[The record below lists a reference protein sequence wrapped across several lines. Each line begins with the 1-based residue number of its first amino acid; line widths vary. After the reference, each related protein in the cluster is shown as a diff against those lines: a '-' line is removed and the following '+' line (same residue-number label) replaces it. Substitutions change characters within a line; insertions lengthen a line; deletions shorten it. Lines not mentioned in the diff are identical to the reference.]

1 MVMIKTDKART
12 ALRDRASMSV
22 QERQILIL
30 CDGHRSR
37 QEIAS
42 WLGDSA
48 WALIDGLLAQG
59 YLAVQQPGARAPVK
73 GRDATQPP
81 AVPVAIPAA
90 IPSTAQQGW
99 AQAARSPLAIETR
112 PASVYVEQTQVSTH
126 TSKRSLAAC
135 KMYAVGILQM
145 QRGADSQT
153 LVARLQHSSDEA
165 DLLLGLA
172 AMLQFLQQKT
182 NASYAKNVQ
191 THLQQ
196 ILPEQHVQALCE
208 RVVTYS

>member
-1 MVMIKTDKART
+1 MVMIKTDKARI

-48 WALIDGLLAQG
+48 WALMDGLLAQG
-59 YLAVQQPGARAPVK
+59 YLAAQPAGARLAQPGKDEGQRTTA
-73 GRDATQPP
+73 
-81 AVPVAIPAA
+81 AA
-90 IPSTAQQGW
+90 IPRKAEEGW
-99 AQAARSPLAIETR
+99 AQAKRSPLAIETR
-112 PASVYVEQTQVSTH
+112 PASLYVEQTQVSTH

-145 QRGADSQT
+145 QRGADSQS

-182 NASYAKNVQ
+182 NASYAENVQ

-208 RVVTYS
+208 RVMSYS

>member
-1 MVMIKTDKART
+1 MGMIKTDKARL

-48 WALIDGLLAQG
+48 WALLDGLLAQG
-59 YLAVQQPGARAPVK
+59 YLAVQQPGARSPARGK
-73 GRDATQPP
+73 DAALPP
-81 AVPVAIPAA
+81 APAA
-90 IPSTAQQGW
+90 LPGAAEAGW

-112 PASVYVEQTQVSTH
+112 PASLYVEQTQVSTH

-153 LVARLQHSSDEA
+153 LVARLQRSSDES
-165 DLLLGLA
+165 DLLQGLV

-182 NASYAKNVQ
+182 NASYAENVH

-196 ILPEQHVQALCE
+196 ILPEQHVQTLGA
-208 RVVTYS
+208 RVLSYS